1 MIMFDVCSSFSRQKR
16 IDTHSLFCENYFFNW
31 VPFTGA
37 EVAQKWPIHCRTSF
51 NFFQIEFKTSLKLSL
66 LLYVFCIKLA
76 LHIIT
81 LHSRQFYNLYRE

>member
-16 IDTHSLFCENYFFNW
+16 IDTHSLLSENYFFSW

-51 NFFQIEFKTSLKLSL
+51 NFFLIEFKTSLKLSL
-66 LLYVFCIKLA
+66 LLLFIKLA
-76 LHIIT
+76 LHIVTTFKAI
-81 LHSRQFYNLYRE
+81 F

>member
-16 IDTHSLFCENYFFNW
+16 IDTHSLLSENYFFSW

-51 NFFQIEFKTSLKLSL
+51 NSFQIEFKTSLKLSL
-66 LLYVFCIKLA
+66 LLYVFFIKLA
-76 LHIIT
+76 LHIAT
-81 LHSRQFYNLYRE
+81 LHFKTIL